1 MNRQPCPSEVRG
13 EASINT
19 VHRHALQDWPKPVKL
34 PVPESLFLQM
44 MKVNDGE
51 EMFKAQSDISGISPS
66 ASSLSKPMK
75 DLSKRG
81 TSSLGDDARATSVSL
96 QQSK

>member
-34 PVPESLFLQM
+34 PVLESLFLQM
-44 MKVNDGE
+44 MKVNDGD
-51 EMFKAQSDISGISPS
+51 EMFKAQSDISGIFTWCF
-66 ASSLSKPMK
+66 LSFQTHERLKQK
-75 DLSKRG
+75 SYVLTG
-81 TSSLGDDARATSVSL
+81 
-96 QQSK
+96 